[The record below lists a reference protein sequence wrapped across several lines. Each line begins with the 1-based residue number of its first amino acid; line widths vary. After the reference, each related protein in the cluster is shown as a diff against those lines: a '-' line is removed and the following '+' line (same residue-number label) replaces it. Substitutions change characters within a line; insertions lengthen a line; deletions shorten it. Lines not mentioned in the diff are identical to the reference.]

1 MSSEKTTLSTDD
13 KKLVKELFVNS
24 FFLENCYNYERQQG
38 LGFALAMW
46 SAIKRFWHT
55 KEERAAALTRHM
67 AIFNTTPH
75 VVGAI
80 SGVSAALEREASEN
94 PEFDTSITSTT

>member
-1 MSSEKTTLSTDD
+1 MTREMTCSMSSEKTTLSTDD

-46 SAIKRFWHT
+46 PAIKRFWHT
-55 KEERAAALTRHM
+55 K
-67 AIFNTTPH
+67 
-75 VVGAI
+75 
-80 SGVSAALEREASEN
+80 
-94 PEFDTSITSTT
+94 